1 MQGNPP
7 QDILVSTEFTSDDPD
22 HRLNRSAQTEK
33 EQKFTRS
40 LYLSPRKVG
49 DGAML
54 SPAINR
60 RHGFMELSTAKT
72 SPKSGSTRTAKETPM
87 QQPSAQAAGKRDET
101 FDVAQLNALLQSSI
115 SKLSSMENEK
125 NDRYERWKQ
134 EVLFFCKIQHEFD
147 PSYNVDPFLFQAVEH
162 GMKMVE
168 MERKRSD
175 EEHAVLLKR
184 IAFLTE
190 ELEETKRQLRQKV
203 RKYPLLSCK
212 ALVLIQPFH
221 VPTNRPAKT
230 FQALRSRALP

>member
-1 MQGNPP
+1 
-7 QDILVSTEFTSDDPD
+7 
-22 HRLNRSAQTEK
+22 
-33 EQKFTRS
+33 
-40 LYLSPRKVG
+40 
-49 DGAML
+49 
-54 SPAINR
+54 
-60 RHGFMELSTAKT
+60 
-72 SPKSGSTRTAKETPM
+72 
-87 QQPSAQAAGKRDET
+87 
-101 FDVAQLNALLQSSI
+101 
-115 SKLSSMENEK
+115 
-125 NDRYERWKQ
+125 
-134 EVLFFCKIQHEFD
+134 
-147 PSYNVDPFLFQAVEH
+147 
-162 GMKMVE
+162 MKMVE